1 MEHFNFNNQTPAS
14 PDCSCSKCPPPG
26 CSCGQCVQFL
36 YTINGLVTQST
47 SSSTDN
53 LPTVALVAPVLL
65 LAALP
70 GEVPEPVALVALAAA
85 TSAESSGHAPAT
97 AAASAVTVHATISLG
112 TLASKV
118 AYSVTPAAEAP
129 VMVWHQIVHGPTCN
143 RQTHRLRAQ
152 PRLHPGTRGRNV
164 QSCKCTFKA

>member
-70 GEVPEPVALVALAAA
+70 GKMTEPVTLVALAAA
-85 TSAESSGHAPAT
+85 T
-97 AAASAVTVHATISLG
+97 AAATETSAISESASKTSATSSTAPAVTVVHAISLG
-112 TLASKV
+112 TLAGEMADPVAAVTHGASGALAIRALAGKV
-118 AYSVTPAAEAP
+118 AGPEERNSIIACEA
-129 VMVWHQIVHGPTCN
+129 
-143 RQTHRLRAQ
+143 
-152 PRLHPGTRGRNV
+152 
-164 QSCKCTFKA
+164 F